1 MSKEDKKRMIENVK
15 ATMTIEN
22 FNLVEANM
30 KLLNDYIDGKITM
43 EKALEIIK
51 NKILTRG

>member
-1 MSKEDKKRMIENVK
+1 MSKEEKKRMIENVE
-15 ATMTIEN
+15 ATMAIEN
-22 FNLVEANM
+22 FDLEEADM

-51 NKILTRG
+51 NKILNRG